1 MGLSLCKTYLTC
13 GRKSP
18 ASKTTATKYII
29 YGVYNENINAA
40 TKQTARIMFGFFW
53 LISLEPSQIIRL
65 SQNGYIISG
74 EPFVETKSIATE
86 KSDIIAV
93 IKAMT
98 FLKCLFRRIMMNTPV
113 AIAKRIVGNLILKK
127 FKPNIFKNKCWTA

>member
-1 MGLSLCKTYLTC
+1 M
-13 GRKSP
+13 
-18 ASKTTATKYII
+18 
-29 YGVYNENINAA
+29 
-40 TKQTARIMFGFFW
+40 
-53 LISLEPSQIIRL
+53 RL

-98 FLKCLFRRIMMNTPV
+98 FLKCLFRRIMINTPV